1 MNILKKLLKHFKP
14 AIIPIIFVVI
24 LLVIQAYCDLSLPTY
39 MSNIVNVGIQQSGIE
54 TVTPDKAPKS
64 EMDKIE
70 LFMDKNDKDFV
81 NSQYKSEK
89 YKNKDILVLKENI
102 SDKNADKLADKL
114 TKPMLITYMLEKS
127 EKGELSS
134 DSVSGKIDNKDFQK
148 IMENGVKEMTPENQM
163 KFMEINKK
171 SQNGKTVDMFE
182 ILPLFSENTMSQI
195 TDVMNDKL
203 KAFDKLGEDTIKQV
217 VTPYTESLMK
227 SAGVDTDQ
235 VRMNYLFKAGALM
248 LGYAGVIFVCMIAVS
263 LLASIIGAR
272 FSKDIRS
279 HAYNQIINFSASE
292 SNKFSNASLITRCTN
307 DIQQIQ
313 MVIVMMLRMIIYA
326 PILGIGALLKVTNMS
341 SGMVWVIA
349 LAVGVILVLV
359 STLMTVAMPKFTALQ
374 KLVDKVNLV
383 SREILT
389 GLPVIRAFS
398 REDHENERFDDAN
411 KTLTKTNLFVNRVMA
426 IMMPAM
432 MFIMNGT
439 TVLIV
444 WVGANE
450 TNAGNMQVGD
460 IMAYIQ
466 YTMQIIMSFL
476 MICMAS
482 IMIPRAFVS
491 AKRLGEIYDTEI
503 TIHNPENPKQF
514 EEKQKGVVEFKD
526 VTFAYPGAEE
536 PVLKDI
542 SFTAKPG
549 ETTAIIGS
557 TGSGKSTLINL
568 IPRFYDTTKGS
579 VTVDG
584 QNIKDVKLTDLR
596 DKIGYVPQKGMLF
609 SGTIKSNIA
618 FANEDLPMEKIEKA
632 AEIAHATEFINEKP
646 QKYETHISQGGTNVS
661 GGQRQRLSIARAIA
675 NEPEVL
681 IFDDSFSA
689 LDFKTDVAVRKA
701 LSENIKN
708 STILIVAQRISTVLN
723 AEQILVLDN
732 GKIVGKGTHKEL
744 LNNCQVYRDIAES
757 QLSKEELQ

>member
-1 MNILKKLLKHFKP
+1 MKKLLKHFKP

-54 TVTPDKAPKS
+54 TVTPEKAPKS

-102 SDKNADKLADKL
+102 GDKNADKLADKL

-134 DSVSGKIDNKDFQK
+134 DSVSGKIDNKDFQE

-171 SQNGKTVDMFE
+171 SQAGETVDMFE

-203 KAFDKLGEDTIKQV
+203 KAFDKLGEDTITQV

-313 MVIVMMLRMIIYA
+313 MVVVMMLRMIIYA

-466 YTMQIIMSFL
+466 YTMQIIM
-476 MICMAS
+476 
-482 IMIPRAFVS
+482 IPRAFVS

-584 QNIKDVKLTDLR
+584 QDIKDVKLTDLR

-744 LNNCQVYRDIAES
+744 LKNCQVYRDIAES